1 MSIVK
6 LFLGFHC
13 YPSLQFSPSLFQ
25 ILIRP
30 YHSIEILHRY
40 HLILTLLWSVHDFR
54 CWFLLSFVLCPK
66 NRVSYSLLHLYIM
79 NDKVVTYVK
88 YFFEKI
94 LFFQS
99 IYITSSKLNNKS
111 NEFNQYQGFTVEN
124 IHSYATLWFYCFK
137 IEYDIIE
144 EFETKGQ
151 IQNFYTETTS
161 TFKFWVICILYW
173 PTTPFF
179 CFSNHMCNL
188 FVINILSLIA

>member
-1 MSIVK
+1 MIFVVDFCYPLCYVQKTGFLIHCYILILFKIS
-6 LFLGFHC
+6 LFL
-13 YPSLQFSPSLFQ
+13 
-25 ILIRP
+25 
-30 YHSIEILHRY
+30 
-40 HLILTLLWSVHDFR
+40 
-54 CWFLLSFVLCPK
+54 
-66 NRVSYSLLHLYIM
+66 LYIM

-99 IYITSSKLNNKS
+99 IYITSSKLNYKS
-111 NEFNQYQGFTVEN
+111 NELNQYQGFTVEN

-179 CFSNHMCNL
+179 VSPTIC
-188 FVINILSLIA
+188 VICSSLTFFLSSHKFRLPMTELRSFWIHESTAQMFALQILRAWKQKLK